1 MKNYILILIALFA
14 LNVNAQ
20 YQPTQEQIKIAQQ
33 IKELQKTNKNGKN
46 SKAIIKLMN
55 QSREI
60 AKSVEAKKQQAKT
73 PKKK

>member
-55 QSREI
+55 ESI
-60 AKSVEAKKQQAKT
+60 AIAQKTAKNT
-73 PKKK
+73 KKLKK

>member
-1 MKNYILILIALFA
+1 MKQITILILIALFA

-20 YQPTQEQIKIAQQ
+20 YQPTQEQIVNMQK

-55 QSREI
+55 QNIEI
-60 AKSVEAKKQQAKT
+60 AKKTTKLTPTKK
-73 PKKK
+73 

>member
-20 YQPTQEQIKIAQQ
+20 YQPTQEQIVNMQK

-46 SKAIIKLMN
+46 
-55 QSREI
+55 
-60 AKSVEAKKQQAKT
+60 
-73 PKKK
+73 

>member
-1 MKNYILILIALFA
+1 MKNYILILITLFA

-55 QSREI
+55 ESRAI
-60 AKSVEAKKQQAKT
+60 AQKTAKNT
-73 PKKK
+73 KKLKK